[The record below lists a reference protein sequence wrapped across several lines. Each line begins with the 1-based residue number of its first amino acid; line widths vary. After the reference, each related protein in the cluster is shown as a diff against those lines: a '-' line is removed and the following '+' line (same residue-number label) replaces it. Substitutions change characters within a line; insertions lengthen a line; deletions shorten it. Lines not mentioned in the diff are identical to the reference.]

1 MPLITKEE
9 LNSQIKERRFAPIYV
24 ICGSE
29 QMYVSG
35 YTRKLAEAVAGK
47 NPSEFNFHTFG
58 GSVDLDTLAAA
69 VEVVPFMSEYNC
81 VLVTDIFID
90 EYNSDDAAKLK
101 AICKRAV
108 PGTVLIISMPSYVP
122 KKNASVFESIFKRA
136 QKDGCAIRFE
146 APQRKDIEKNIAKW
160 ANSRGKII
168 RQNTVSR
175 LIAFCGTDLYRLKN
189 EVEKLCA
196 YTKGEEIS
204 YEAVD
209 LLVAPTL
216 ETKIFALSDAVLAG
230 RGDLAFNTLDRLFSQ
245 KEEPVV
251 ILYVLSIAFVDAY
264 RVRVADESGVKQSV
278 LSEDF
283 SYGKRSFVL
292 NNTRTAAKFVSTEA
306 LRKCLSVL
314 AEADLKMKSVSM
326 NERLLI
332 EQLIARILM
341 IAKEGKA

>member
-108 PGTVLIISMPSYVP
+108 PGTVLIISMPSYV
-122 KKNASVFESIFKRA
+122 I
-136 QKDGCAIRFE
+136 C
-146 APQRKDIEKNIAKW
+146 DI
-160 ANSRGKII
+160 
-168 RQNTVSR
+168 
-175 LIAFCGTDLYRLKN
+175 
-189 EVEKLCA
+189 
-196 YTKGEEIS
+196 
-204 YEAVD
+204 
-209 LLVAPTL
+209 
-216 ETKIFALSDAVLAG
+216 
-230 RGDLAFNTLDRLFSQ
+230 
-245 KEEPVV
+245 
-251 ILYVLSIAFVDAY
+251 
-264 RVRVADESGVKQSV
+264 DE
-278 LSEDF
+278 
-283 SYGKRSFVL
+283 
-292 NNTRTAAKFVSTEA
+292 
-306 LRKCLSVL
+306 
-314 AEADLKMKSVSM
+314 M
-326 NERLLI
+326 NERQI
-332 EQLIARILM
+332 VFSEFCC
-341 IAKEGKA
+341 